1 MPEPSPGLTVSVVV
15 LSQGNRPAELRRC
28 LDSMRAQRGVTTAE
42 ILCVGNGW
50 MPVELG
56 DGVRGHGL
64 VENVGIPE
72 GRNVGAAL
80 TSGELI
86 FFLDDDAWIED
97 PEVLSKA
104 VAMFSRASRL
114 GAMVCRLCDDTGVT
128 LRRWVPRAHV
138 GAPAKSGPA
147 FSLAE
152 GVSIVRRAAFVA
164 AGGWPGRFFYGHE
177 GVEMAWRMRDAG
189 WDVRY
194 AADLVMRHPSTSA
207 SRHASFYR
215 FNARNRV
222 WVARRNLPVLL
233 IPVYLSTWSLVTAA
247 RLARQPAALRVW
259 VRGFVEGWRCDPGD
273 RRRMRWRTVLTLT
286 RLGQPPVI

>member
-1 MPEPSPGLTVSVVV
+1 MPEPSNGPTVSVVV
-15 LSQGNRPAELRRC
+15 LSQGNRPLELRRC
-28 LDSMRAQRGVTTAE
+28 LDSVRGQCEVTTE

-50 MPVELG
+50 TPVDLG
-56 DGVRGHGL
+56 PGVRGHGL
-64 VENVGIPE
+64 AEYFGIPE

-80 TSGELI
+80 TGAELI

-97 PEVLSKA
+97 PRVLSKA
-104 VAMFSRASRL
+104 VAMFAEAPRL
-114 GAMVCRLCDDTGVT
+114 GAVVCRLRDDTGVT

-138 GAPAKSGPA
+138 GDPAKSGPA

-152 GVSIVRRAAFVA
+152 GVSIVRRAAFNA
-164 AGGWPGRFFYGHE
+164 AGGWPGRFVYGHE
-177 GVEMAWRMRDAG
+177 GVEMAWRLRDAG

-194 AADLVMRHPSTSA
+194 AADLVMRHPSTAA

-233 IPVYLSTWSLVTAA
+233 IPVYLGTWTLVSAA
-247 RLARQPAALRVW
+247 RLVRQPAALRIW
-259 VRGFVEGWRCDPGD
+259 LKGFVEGWRCDPGD
-273 RRRMRWRTVLTLT
+273 RRPMRWRTVLTLA
-286 RLGQPPVI
+286 RLGQPPVV

>member
-1 MPEPSPGLTVSVVV
+1 MPEPSNGPTVSVVV
-15 LSQGNRPAELRRC
+15 LSQGNRPVELRRC
-28 LDSMRAQRGVTTAE
+28 LDSVRGQCGVTTE

-50 MPVELG
+50 IPVDLG
-56 DGVRGHGL
+56 AGVRGHGL
-64 VENVGIPE
+64 AENVGIPE

-80 TSGELI
+80 TSGGLI
-86 FFLDDDAWIED
+86 LFLDDDAWIED
-97 PEVLSKA
+97 PWLLSKA
-104 VAMFSRASRL
+104 VPMFTVAPGL
-114 GAMVCRLCDDTGVT
+114 GAAVCRLRDDAGVT

-138 GAPAKSGPA
+138 GDPARSGPA

-152 GVSIVRRAAFVA
+152 GVSIVRRAAFDA
-164 AGGWPGRFFYGHE
+164 AGGWPGHFVYGHE

-194 AADLVMRHPSTSA
+194 AADLVMRHPSTAA

-233 IPVYLSTWSLVTAA
+233 IPVYLGSWTLISAV
-247 RLARQPAALRVW
+247 RLARQPAALHVW
-259 VRGFVEGWRCDPGD
+259 LKGFVEGWRTDPGD
-273 RRRMRWRTVLTLT
+273 RRPMRWRTVVTLA